1 MNYLPR
7 KRPGRGATLSI
18 GASASA
24 RPLLCSWRPALPDRS
39 GRKSGRSRS
48 LQLGVDSRIS
58 ATFMQHSSP
67 EMPVR
72 SGMRKA
78 IMQCLSAWA
87 DSAFVGERHPEILH
101 DVRTEQRAMLH
112 DIPPDAMSVELR
124 PRMDV
129 PDLLSWATCAHY
141 EAKTRQTD
149 ARPMF
154 SRCAISVAPSP
165 SALSFSTCA

>member
-1 MNYLPR
+1 
-7 KRPGRGATLSI
+7 
-18 GASASA
+18 
-24 RPLLCSWRPALPDRS
+24 
-39 GRKSGRSRS
+39 
-48 LQLGVDSRIS
+48 
-58 ATFMQHSSP
+58 
-67 EMPVR
+67 
-72 SGMRKA
+72 
-78 IMQCLSAWA
+78 MQCLSAWA
-87 DSAFVGERHPEILH
+87 DSAFVGKRHPEILH

-129 PDLLSWATCAHY
+129 PDLLSWATRAHY

-154 SRCAISVAPSP
+154 SRCAISVAPRP

>member
-112 DIPPDAMSVELR
+112 DIPPDAMSVEVR
-124 PRMDV
+124 PRMD
-129 PDLLSWATCAHY
+129 C
-141 EAKTRQTD
+141 D
-149 ARPMF
+149 ARWWPQ
-154 SRCAISVAPSP
+154 RQQWRWPTWGRGWTLSVRRGRHPNE
-165 SALSFSTCA
+165 

>member
-1 MNYLPR
+1 
-7 KRPGRGATLSI
+7 LSI

-87 DSAFVGERHPEILH
+87 DSALVGEGTRKYCTMSGRNRGRCCTTYHLMQCLWSCGRGWM
-101 DVRTEQRAMLH
+101 VVGLSTA
-112 DIPPDAMSVELR
+112 IPCPGI
-124 PRMDV
+124 V